1 MGAEFAQA
9 LEELVWF
16 ICEDMKLRGEGEH
29 EAQCDFVW
37 NTDHIIN
44 ELQTVQI
51 LAASKGLISDA
62 TIIENHPY
70 VTDPEAERQRIADEQ
85 ATDDAEY

>member
-1 MGAEFAQA
+1 M
-9 LEELVWF
+9 WF
-16 ICEDMKLRGEGEH
+16 IAEDMRLKGEGEH
-29 EAQCDFVW
+29 DAPCDFVW

-51 LAASKGLISDA
+51 LAASKGLISDQ

-70 VTDPEAERQRIADEQ
+70 VADPEAERQRIAEEMQADE
-85 ATDDAEY
+85 AEY

>member
-1 MGAEFAQA
+1 
-9 LEELVWF
+9 
-16 ICEDMKLRGEGEH
+16 MKLKGEGEH
-29 EAQCDFVW
+29 EPKLDIIW

-70 VTDPEAERQRIADEQ
+70 VTDAEAERQRIAEEMQ
-85 ATDDAEY
+85 ADNIEY